1 MKFWLG
7 LAGCLA
13 LGVLGAMLT
22 IEGSPLPTETVPAA
36 RPPTTPAWTDVND
49 ADRAGVPRQMQARVI
64 LARQAGDPAR
74 QAADPARPAAEPAR
88 PMGDQTRQVGDPASA
103 PVEPARTAP
112 KAPEPARA
120 GTDAQALDEVR
131 RRAEGRVRQAEA
143 EADTARRRLEQE
155 EARANALSD
164 AAMTARRDLIAARA
178 EVEELRA
185 RAAQAPEPDGATAQ
199 ARTAAEEA
207 RRAAEEVADERRQA
221 LAEERARSEQLA
233 VALAEARRRVA
244 VLETAAE
251 AAQVAHQAQA
261 QAASRERAMMRAGL
275 RRLAVALRAAQ
286 VAQSEA
292 VAREAQTASARDRA
306 EQGRNAAERL
316 AAETRGRLDRLKAG
330 RDRAD
335 EASLPVSKPAKA
347 RQPALALQTR
357 PGPAGPAVPP
367 STALMPA
374 GAGSAET
381 LDEERLLARVAVLLG
396 RGDISG
402 ARLFLTLG
410 VRSGSAR
417 ATALLAE
424 TYDPDKLAALQVR
437 GLRGDP
443 EKASALYRQAQG
455 GQGPANQ
462 DIASRDPAETPPAG
476 PAHRGQPGWINPVR
490 QAGLPAPFV
499 PSLAAPWGGE

>member
-22 IEGSPLPTETVPAA
+22 IEGSPPPAEPVPAA
-36 RPPTTPAWTDVND
+36 RPPAAQAWTDVSD

-64 LARQAGDPAR
+64 LARQGAGQGTGQGTGQAAEPVRPTGDQAGQAGDPAS
-74 QAADPARPAAEPAR
+74 PP
-88 PMGDQTRQVGDPASA
+88 GDPAH
-103 PVEPARTAP
+103 TTP
-112 KAPEPARA
+112 KTPEPVRA
-120 GTDAQALDEVR
+120 VADTQALDEVR
-131 RRAEGRVRQAEA
+131 RRADGRVRQAEA

-178 EVEELRA
+178 EVEELRT
-185 RAAQAPEPDGATAQ
+185 RAAQAHAPDGATAQ
-199 ARTAAEEA
+199 AGTAADEA
-207 RRAAEEVADERRQA
+207 RRAAEEVAEERRQA

-292 VAREAQTASARDRA
+292 VAREVQTAGARDRA
-306 EQGRNAAERL
+306 EQGRIAAERV

-330 RDRAD
+330 RDRGD
-335 EASLPVSKPAKA
+335 EASLPAPKAAKA
-347 RQPALALQTR
+347 RQPSLVLQTR
-357 PGPAGPAVPP
+357 PGPAPAAPP
-367 STALMPA
+367 SAALVPA
-374 GAGSAET
+374 GTAET

-410 VRSGSAR
+410 VRGGSAR

-424 TYDPDKLAALQVR
+424 TYDPDRLAALQVR

-455 GQGPANQ
+455 NQGPTDPGPANR
-462 DIASRDPAETPPAG
+462 DVASRDPAEAPPAG
-476 PAHRGQPGWINPVR
+476 HVHRGQPGWINPVR

>member
-13 LGVLGAMLT
+13 LGGVGATLT
-22 IEGSPLPTETVPAA
+22 MESGPPPAGPA
-36 RPPTTPAWTDVND
+36 PVTPPPATPAWTDVSD

-74 QAADPARPAAEPAR
+74 PAAD
-88 PMGDQTRQVGDPASA
+88 DQAIQA
-103 PVEPARTAP
+103 PTP
-112 KAPEPARA
+112 KAPEPTRA
-120 GTDAQALDEVR
+120 GADTRALDEVR

-185 RAAQAPEPDGATAQ
+185 RTAQAPEPDGAMQ

-221 LAEERARSEQLA
+221 LAEERARSEQMA
-233 VALAEARRRVA
+233 AALAEARRRVA

-251 AAQVAHQAQA
+251 AAQFAHQAQA

-286 VAQSEA
+286 VAEAEA
-292 VAREAQTASARDRA
+292 VAREAQTAGARDRA
-306 EQGRNAAERL
+306 EQGRLAAERL
-316 AAETRGRLDRLKAG
+316 AAETRGRLARLRAG

-335 EASLPVSKPAKA
+335 EAGLEARAAKA
-347 RQPALALQTR
+347 PQPALALQAR
-357 PGPAGPAVPP
+357 PGPAARMEPPAAP
-367 STALMPA
+367 MPV
-374 GAGSAET
+374 GAAET
-381 LDEERLLARVAVLLG
+381 PDEERLLARVAILLG

-402 ARLFLTLG
+402 ARLFLTFG
-410 VRSGSAR
+410 VRSGSAK

-424 TYDPDKLAALQVR
+424 TYDPDTLAALKVR

-443 EKASALYRQAQG
+443 ERASALYRQARG
-455 GQGPANQ
+455 TPGPANP
-462 DIASRDPAETPPAG
+462 DVAGRDPAETPAA
-476 PAHRGQPGWINPVR
+476 PAHRGPPGWISPVR
-490 QAGLPAPFV
+490 QAGLPVPFV

>member
-1 MKFWLG
+1 MRFWLG
-7 LAGCLA
+7 LSGCLA
-13 LGVLGAMLT
+13 LAVAGATLT
-22 IEGSPLPTETVPAA
+22 MEAPPPAA
-36 RPPTTPAWTDVND
+36 GPVQAAAQPQAATPWTDVTE

-74 QAADPARPAAEPAR
+74 PAADPASPA
-88 PMGDQTRQVGDPASA
+88 GDQ
-103 PVEPARTAP
+103 ARATP
-112 KAPEPARA
+112 KAPEPPRA
-120 GTDAQALDEVR
+120 GADMQVLDEAR
-131 RRAEGRVRQAEA
+131 RRAEARVRQAEA

-185 RAAQAPEPDGATAQ
+185 RAAQAPEPDGGTAQ

-261 QAASRERAMMRAGL
+261 QAATRERAMMRAGL

-292 VAREAQTASARDRA
+292 VAREAQTAGARDRA
-306 EQGRNAAERL
+306 EQGRLAAERM

-330 RDRAD
+330 RTD
-335 EASLPVSKPAKA
+335 EASLPAAKVQKPQ
-347 RQPALALQTR
+347 QPSLVLQTR
-357 PGPAGPAVPP
+357 PGPVPRGGSPATASVPVGGP
-367 STALMPA
+367 
-374 GAGSAET
+374 ET

-410 VRSGSAR
+410 VRGGSAR

-455 GQGPANQ
+455 EPGPANR
-462 DIASRDPAETPPAG
+462 DVAGRDPAEAPPAL
-476 PAHRGQPGWINPVR
+476 PPHRGQPGWINPVR